1 MSLELDKKIITIFLM
16 DGSLFSKYLKELDEG
31 YFIDPYVKIFKVLK
45 SYYIKFKKLPSFDFF
60 EEALFKRRDQ
70 IFPGYELEESDKEIA
85 SFRGESTFIETADLE
100 FLIDEIKK
108 RYIWLVIEKQL
119 PSAIQDIK
127 QGDLKGISQLQTAVN
142 AMNKAT
148 VKEGIQH
155 SSNHDYIDE
164 VLEKYNQTKQS
175 PLKAWGVK
183 LGFHALDAATFG
195 IAKGEMFI
203 VAGRHGA
210 GKSVFLLS
218 AALNAF
224 RNGKNVIYVSL
235 EMPTEQMWHRVGAA
249 WTGLPV
255 KDIIEGTLDDEKE
268 QLYLEQ
274 MEAFK
279 NSLNRFEVIDCPHVT
294 VPTISSEL
302 DLIVDKYAPDLL
314 VVDYLG
320 IIRPTDSKLSD
331 NLAQASVVEEMRALA
346 RLRKI
351 ALFTA
356 VQLNRDP
363 GKSKVKT
370 KGTERLSRSDTIG
383 ATADVVLQLDEMDV
397 EESATKLSDRTKIFM
412 TKNRKGPQITFEVR
426 RDFKCTRFLDWDP
439 GIWNKI

>member
-1 MSLELDKKIITIFLM
+1 MDDKKFV
-16 DGSLFSKYLKELDEG
+16 KHLKEIEENYFLDH
-31 YFIDPYVKIFKVLK
+31 YTKVFKMLK
-45 SYYIKFKKLPSFDFF
+45 SYYLKFKKLPSFDFF
-60 EEALFKRRDQ
+60 EDALFKHREQ
-70 IFPGYELEESDKEIA
+70 IFPNYGLEAANKEIA
-85 SFRGESTFIETADLE
+85 SFRGESTFIEASDLE
-100 FLIDEIKK
+100 FLIDEMKK
-108 RYIWLVIEKQL
+108 RYTWLVIEKEL
-119 PSAIQDIK
+119 PSAIQNIK
-127 QGDLKGISQLQTAVN
+127 QGDLKGIGQLQAAVN
-142 AMNKAT
+142 SMNKAT

-155 SSNHDYIDE
+155 SNNHEYIDGI
-164 VLEKYNQTKQS
+164 LEKYNETKTS

-203 VAGRHGA
+203 IAGRHGA

-224 RNGKNVIYVSL
+224 RNGKNVVYVSL
-235 EMPTEQMWHRVGAA
+235 EMPTEQMWYRVSAA

-255 KDIIEGTLDDEKE
+255 NEIIEGTLSEEKE
-268 QLYLEQ
+268 RHYTEQ
-274 MEAFK
+274 MEILK
-279 NSLNRFEVIDCPHVT
+279 NSANRFEVIDCPHVT

-302 DLIVDKYAPDLL
+302 DLIVSDYEPDLL

-363 GKSKVKT
+363 GKSKLKT

-383 ATADVVLQLDEMDV
+383 ATADVVMQLDEVDV
-397 EESATKLSDRTKIFM
+397 EEAATKLSDRTKIFM
-412 TKNRKGPQITFEVR
+412 VKNRKGASITFEVR
-426 RDFKCTRFLDWDP
+426 RDFTCTRFLDWDP
-439 GIWNKI
+439 SIWNKI